1 MGVIA
6 RRLPGVG
13 RSLIKA
19 ALKAGSTW
27 EFAKN
32 LSPSRSSLVM
42 ALRCVLLL
50 ALVVVLASV
59 DLVSAD
65 GDGFSG
71 KDCVS
76 DKQCTTTISYCDNS
90 KKGVCSKAVSSL
102 FSKTAGELCG
112 ECRPVTWFVALLSLL
127 IITVVSSIICGCL
140 CCSFCPLY
148 HFGKCLRPSENV

>member
-1 MGVIA
+1 MGSSPRIFHRAA
-6 RRLPGVG
+6 RH
-13 RSLIKA
+13 
-19 ALKAGSTW
+19 
-27 EFAKN
+27 
-32 LSPSRSSLVM
+32 SSW
-42 ALRCVLLL
+42 LRCVLLL

-76 DKQCTTTISYCDNS
+76 DKQCTPTISYCDNS

-112 ECRPVTWFVALLSLL
+112 ECRPVTWFVALLCLL

-148 HFGKCLRPSENV
+148 HFGECLRPSENV